1 MALAGSPCK
10 PLGPAVVQKLLAGLS
25 KHYRCASRL
34 VVAYS
39 ATGVVSRATAYSS
52 AHDVPVAVSATSV
65 TDGADRI

>member
-1 MALAGSPCK
+1 M
-10 PLGPAVVQKLLAGLS
+10 QKLLAGLS